1 MIRNR
6 QYVIK
11 RSELQSIEA
20 LPEVIGKML
29 GDKALRWYIGQITDD
44 EIVVEATNCEE
55 RIGQFNE
62 SVVADHYP
70 GKSVVLSIIPT
81 GVGCNLGGYAG
92 DAAPATSLL
101 ASTAD
106 YLITNPNAVNAS
118 DFIKMDDNVV
128 YTEGF
133 SIDLFC
139 QGLVNL
145 YWPYSNRVGLIIEKT
160 VANGLD
166 FVFNILNAVRATHGV
181 EIQDYVITDRPIGG
195 RCVENNAG
203 AFVGTI
209 DNPGVLFEA
218 CEKLIA
224 KGVDAIAV
232 TSNIQDLPAENYA
245 KHFAGEYPNPVGGVE
260 AVISHLITKRFQVP
274 AAHGPLLNIKQLD
287 LARNIVDARGA
298 GEMASISGLACV
310 LIGLKRAPQIAP
322 RPESRVADIIN
333 INNLLAI
340 VTPAGCLGSIPVLS
354 TRKYKI
360 PVIAV
365 RENETILNITQ
376 SKVRLNNVVEVN
388 NYAEAAGIILALKKG
403 ISLEGISRPLRTLRH
418 SVEEESQDQLSGR
431 GDAYEEQLVA

>member
-11 RSELQSIEA
+11 RSEVRSAEA

-29 GDKALRWYIGQITDD
+29 GDKALRWYIGQITED
-44 EIVVEATNCEE
+44 EIVVEATVCDE
-55 RIGQFNE
+55 RIGQFSE
-62 SVVADHYP
+62 SVLADHYP

-81 GVGCNLGGYAG
+81 GVGCNIGGYAG
-92 DAAPATSLL
+92 DASPVTNLL

-160 VANGLD
+160 AAGGLD
-166 FVFNILNAVRATHGV
+166 TVFNILNTVRATHGV
-181 EIQDYVITDRPIGG
+181 NVQDYVITDQPIGG
-195 RCVENNAG
+195 RCVENKAG

-209 DNPGVLFEA
+209 DNPGALFEA

-232 TSNIQDLPAENYA
+232 TSNIQDLPTENYA

-260 AVISHLITKRFQVP
+260 AVISHLITKRFQTP
-274 AAHGPLLNIKQLD
+274 AAHAPLLNIKQLD
-287 LARNIVDARGA
+287 LAHNIVDARGA
-298 GEMASISGLACV
+298 GEMVSISGLACV
-310 LIGLKRAPQIAP
+310 LIGLQRAPQIKA
-322 RPESRVADIIN
+322 RPNCRVADIIN
-333 INNLLAI
+333 INNLLAVI
-340 VTPAGCLGSIPVLS
+340 TPAGCLGSIPVLS

-365 RENETILNITQ
+365 RENETVLNITQ
-376 SKVRLNNVVEVN
+376 SKVRLNNVVEVG
-388 NYAEAAGIILALKKG
+388 NYAEAAGAVLALKKG
-403 ISLEGISRPLRTLRH
+403 ISIESISRPLRTLRH
-418 SVEEESQDQLSGR
+418 SVEAENQNHLR
-431 GDAYEEQLVA
+431 GKAAAYEEQLVA